1 MSDEV
6 VRTMRRDLN
15 SVVARVFGDDEI
27 REIAPG
33 VYLGLVYVRSRRVP
47 VRFSLEFESAASST

>member
-15 SVVARVFGDDEI
+15 SVVARVFGALLI
-27 REIAPG
+27 VTGVVGFVVPARKSVTSGAP
-33 VYLGLVYVRSRRVP
+33 
-47 VRFSLEFESAASST
+47 A